1 MIDPTIYGFNIYHSD
16 KVPGLLMWRRGNIV
30 IYPLPD
36 LTGLPGEKNDENAS
50 WVIDTHNKSKK
61 NKPYLLTDNELLEFL
76 RDIKVDQIV
85 KK

>member
-1 MIDPTIYGFNIYHSD
+1 MIDPTIYGFQVHHSD

-36 LTGLPGEKNDENAS
+36 LTGSSQKLDDKEVS
-50 WVIDTHNKSKK
+50 WVIDTHNKSKDD
-61 NKPYLLTDNELLEFL
+61 KPYLLNSSELLEFL

>member
-1 MIDPTIYGFNIYHSD
+1 MINPTIYGFQVHHSD
-16 KVPGLLMWRRGNIV
+16 KVPGLLMWRRDNIV

-36 LTGLPGEKNDENAS
+36 LTGLPGEKTDETIS
-50 WVIDTHNKSKK
+50 WVIDTHDKSTED
-61 NKPYLLTDNELLEFL
+61 KPYLLTDVELLEFL